1 MKYSIIKAIL
11 VYHPRKVI
19 EAMYQKPKDFVDELR
34 AFFVER
40 ICLNEE
46 NMILKEHEN
55 ITFKQILLLM
65 DSVEPIISIDWEY
78 YASFNGF
85 AKLLQEMNIKNYD
98 LVIDEEGHLHSTV
111 KAAKKKD

>member
-1 MKYSIIKAIL
+1 MFII
-11 VYHPRKVI
+11 HPRKVI

-85 AKLLQEMNIKNYD
+85 AKLLQEMNIKIMIW
-98 LVIDEEGHLHSTV
+98 LLM
-111 KAAKKKD
+111 KKDIYIVRLKRQKRRIN